1 MAAPTLV
8 YVRHQFVKIGP
19 SGGTGRTEKGAIM
32 PDERYPGERRGL
44 RLFLEE
50 LLPAVERAAAGDEA
64 PPSLLRQA
72 IVRALRTGEL
82 LHLRHARQLFNHLPR
97 EHRQALSVSMLRPK
111 VRPVPT
117 RDELLDELSRR
128 EPAAMVCLETRPSS
142 AAVDGTPPVRVE
154 LRHELEASPVAPVR
168 VAIEPGT
175 LPSVAADALRR
186 MAAMLEAD
194 RRLLSARFW
203 EREAEAGGGAEQRDA
218 R

>member
-1 MAAPTLV
+1 
-8 YVRHQFVKIGP
+8 
-19 SGGTGRTEKGAIM
+19 M

-50 LLPAVERAAAGDEA
+50 LLPAVERTVTDAAA
-64 PPSLLRQA
+64 PSLLRQS

-97 EHRQALSVSMLRPK
+97 DRRQALSVAMLRPK
-111 VRPVPT
+111 ARPVPT
-117 RDELLDELSRR
+117 RDELLGELSRR
-128 EPAAMVCLETRPSS
+128 EPAPVVCLETRPSAGS
-142 AAVDGTPPVRVE
+142 AGPPPVRVD
-154 LRHELEASPVAPVR
+154 LRHELGAPPAPVR

-186 MAAMLEAD
+186 MASMLEAD

-203 EREAEAGGGAEQRDA
+203 EREAADGAAGEQRDV